1 LISIVISPIDGK
13 QYVQPAA
20 TLPAFINDSLSQ
32 ESSESFMTLITMN
45 DELEHRL
52 RFVAISTIAW
62 SAIAAL
68 FSLQRL
74 YAAAA
79 RGGVP
84 VWSHLAL
91 EMSVVWGTWAILTP
105 AILFIVRRFPLSL
118 DHPRRVLLHLPIGVG
133 VGMLHSLLVAAITP
147 LFIWRPSFLPIR
159 DMLAGRLASAIAF
172 ETLIYLLVAAVLYAV
187 IYAGQSRERQI
198 AVARAEENLTR
209 ARLDARNLEDKW
221 EQLVLHMDEISSR
234 NYRAECIAVP
244 ERDGV
249 VKVPVGSIDWVQAED
264 NYVRLHT
271 AAGSHL
277 LRTTLSGLERKLTAS
292 DFVRIHRSAMVSVSR
307 IAKLRRIASNR
318 YAVVLTDGAQLRV
331 SRAYRKRVVAA
342 VRNPLATD

>member
-1 LISIVISPIDGK
+1 
-13 QYVQPAA
+13 
-20 TLPAFINDSLSQ
+20 
-32 ESSESFMTLITMN
+32 MTPITMN
-45 DELEHRL
+45 DELDHPL
-52 RFVAISTIAW
+52 RFIAISTIAW
-62 SAIAAL
+62 GAIAAL

-74 YAAAA
+74 YAVAAK
-79 RGGVP
+79 GGVP

-105 AILFIVRRFPLSL
+105 AILLIVRRLPLSL

-159 DMLAGRLASAIAF
+159 DMFAGRLASAIAF

-187 IYAGQSRERQI
+187 IYAAQSRERQI
-198 AVARAEENLTR
+198 AIVRAEEGLAR
-209 ARLDARNLEDKW
+209 AQLDARDLEDRW
-221 EQLVLHMDEISSR
+221 QRLALRLDEISSR
-234 NYRAECIAVP
+234 SHRAESIAVP
-244 ERDGV
+244 GRDGV
-249 VKVPVGSIDWVQAED
+249 VKVPVGSIDWLQAED

-271 AAGSHL
+271 AGRTHL
-277 LRTTLSGLERKLTAS
+277 LRTTLSALERKLAAS

-307 IAKLRRIASNR
+307 IAKLRRITSDR

-331 SRAYRKRVVAA
+331 SRAYRKQVFAA
-342 VRNPLATD
+342 VRTPFATE